1 MLVKACAKIN
11 LGLNVV
17 GLREDGYHC
26 LETVLYPVPLADE
39 LRLEPALRD
48 ELHCSG
54 IPVEGREEDN
64 LVWRAV
70 RLLRGEGYAVPPL
83 RVSLHKRIPSG
94 AGLGGGSSDA
104 VATVKALNE
113 GLRLGIGEE
122 RMRQLVVRLGAD
134 CPFFVEAKPAFAEGI
149 GDVLSPVGLDLG
161 GLFLVLIKPS
171 VSVSTREAYSR
182 VKPALPEPRL
192 REATGK
198 DIGEWRHTVRNDFE
212 ESVFPLHP
220 EIGLIKQ
227 QLYSEGALF
236 ASMTGSGS
244 AVFGLFQ
251 EPVSINTPHFLY
263 ASPL

>member
-11 LGLNVV
+11 LGLSVV
-17 GLREDGYHC
+17 GVREDGYHC

-83 RVSLHKRIPSG
+83 RVSLHKRIPTG

-122 RMRQLVVRLGAD
+122 RMRQLVCTLGAD

-149 GDVLSPVGLDLG
+149 GEVLSPISVSLS
-161 GLFLVLIKPS
+161 GLFLVLVKPA
-171 VSVSTREAYSR
+171 VSVSTREAYSL

-192 REATGK
+192 REAIGK
-198 DIGEWRHTVRNDFE
+198 DLSEWRHTVRNDFE
-212 ESVFPLHP
+212 ESVLPLHP
-220 EIGLIKQ
+220 EVKLIKE

-244 AVFGLFQ
+244 AVFGLFTK
-251 EPVSINTPHFLY
+251 PVTIDTPLFSY